1 LTNSFN
7 QLPSFRVA
15 KVKVEKKESS
25 STFMTFLEE
34 LKEFLKSILLWIYF
48 FLGFTIFFF
57 GFGLKQ
63 IEILGKEFFLPV
75 PTIYSFA
82 AQFFKHLQQN
92 LLPSQVEIVV
102 LNPLNAFL
110 AQLMI
115 GLSLAFILTFPLLLY
130 RVIRFISPALY
141 QKERKAV
148 SKVVIFSVILFILGC
163 VFAYFILIPST
174 FKILYS
180 FALVLEASPLF
191 TAYEF
196 VSLTLV
202 LAIAV
207 GMMFQIPIFMVL
219 LSRLGLVDAIFW
231 KKNCKYIFLGFLIF
245 SAIITP
251 DGTGVTML
259 LLFLPLAGLYLLGY
273 SLIPKKEKSKN

>member
-1 LTNSFN
+1 
-7 QLPSFRVA
+7 
-15 KVKVEKKESS
+15 
-25 STFMTFLEE
+25 MTLLEE

-63 IEILGKEFFLPV
+63 IEILGKRFFLPA

-82 AQFFKHLQQN
+82 AQFFKYLQEN
-92 LLPSQVEIVV
+92 LLPPQVEVVV

-110 AQLMI
+110 AQIMI
-115 GLSLAFILTFPLLLY
+115 GLSLAFIFTFPLLLY
-130 RVIRFISPALY
+130 RVIKFISPALY
-141 QKERKAV
+141 EKEKKAV
-148 SKVVIFSVILFILGC
+148 SKVVIFCVILFISGC
-163 VFAYFILIPST
+163 LFAYFILIPST

-180 FALVLEASPLF
+180 FASVLEASPLF

-196 VSLTLV
+196 VSLTFV

-207 GMMFQIPIFMVL
+207 GIMFQIPIFMVL
-219 LSRLGLVDAIFW
+219 LSRLGLVDTNFW
-231 KKNCKYIFLGFLIF
+231 KKNRKYIFLGFLIF

-259 LLFLPLAGLYLLGY
+259 LLFFPLAGLYFLGY
-273 SLIPKKEKSKN
+273 SLTIKKQKKSNLEN

>member
-1 LTNSFN
+1 
-7 QLPSFRVA
+7 
-15 KVKVEKKESS
+15 
-25 STFMTFLEE
+25 MTLFEE

-63 IEILGKEFFLPV
+63 TEILGGKFFLPV

-82 AQFFKHLQQN
+82 SQFFKYIQQS
-92 LLPSQVEIVV
+92 LVPVQVEIVV

-110 AQLMI
+110 AQI
-115 GLSLAFILTFPLLLY
+115 TIALSLAFIFTFPLLLY
-130 RVIRFISPALY
+130 RLIKFIAPALY
-141 QKERKAV
+141 KKEKKAV
-148 SKVVIFSVILFILGC
+148 SKVVIFSVILFISGC
-163 VFAYFILIPST
+163 LFSYFVLIPST

-180 FALVLEASPLF
+180 FATVLEASPFF

-196 VSLTLV
+196 VSLTIV
-202 LAIAV
+202 LAVAV
-207 GMMFQIPIFMVL
+207 GLMFQIPIFMVL
-219 LSRLGLVDAIFW
+219 LSSLGFVAPDFW
-231 KKNCKYIFLGFLIF
+231 KNNCKYIFLGFLIF

-259 LLFLPLAGLYLLGY
+259 ILFFPLAGLYLLGY
-273 SLIPKKEKSKN
+273 SLTLKKQKKSKIKN